1 MSQLRSLTS
10 SRLKSQLKYTSRSS
24 IQAPN
29 CRFTAQFHASRPLAQ
44 AEMSTDERPTGL
56 KANKGIELLT
66 FGTPNGW
73 KASIILEELKEAYG
87 RDYTFQAINISQ
99 NIQKEE
105 WFTKLCPNGRI
116 PVIVDHDQGGFA
128 VMEGLCEYCVE
139 WFAMSQRRT
148 DCWCSYPK
156 LPHTLLRP

>member
-1 MSQLRSLTS
+1 MSS
-10 SRLKSQLKYTSRSS
+10 
-24 IQAPN
+24 N
-29 CRFTAQFHASRPLAQ
+29 
-44 AEMSTDERPTGL
+44 ERPTGL
-56 KANKGIELLT
+56 KASKGIELLT

-87 RDYTFQAINISQ
+87 KEYTFQAINISQ

-128 VMEGLCEYCVE
+128 VMEGLCEC
-139 WFAMSQRRT
+139 SQNG
-148 DCWCSYPK
+148 DDD
-156 LPHTLLRP
+156 